1 MLTLRTKLAL
11 AVLHDIQYKD
21 YQLSTSLNPSPSEVT
36 YLLQKLSKGRLI
48 ALIENRPDNQPDSR
62 PESYRLAC
70 AYHQITLLSILEA
83 LGEGVYFN
91 RPSDEKFYSC
101 YGTTARKLGIV
112 NQMTRLYLMEIS
124 IAELPVNEC
133 LIENSIPHI

>member
-11 AVLHDIQYKD
+11 AILHDIRHGD
-21 YQLSTSLNPSPSEVT
+21 YRLSTSFNYPPSDMAV
-36 YLLQKLSKGRLI
+36 LLQALSQGHLI
-48 ALIENRPDNQPDSR
+48 TLLENRPCDL

-70 AYHQITLLSILEA
+70 EYHRISLLSILEA

-91 RPSDEKFYSC
+91 HPSDEDFYSR

-112 NQMTRLYLMEIS
+112 NQMTRSYLEAIS
-124 IAELPVNEC
+124 IAE
-133 LIENSIPHI
+133 IPQP

>member
-21 YQLSTSLNPSPSEVT
+21 YQLSTSLNPSPSEIT

-48 ALIENRPDNQPDSR
+48 ALIENRPDNQSDNR

-70 AYHQITLLSILEA
+70 AYHQINLLSILEA
-83 LGEGVYFN
+83 LGEG
-91 RPSDEKFYSC
+91 
-101 YGTTARKLGIV
+101 
-112 NQMTRLYLMEIS
+112 TRLYLMEIS
-124 IAELPVNEC
+124 IAELPVSEC
-133 LIENSIPHI
+133 FIENSIPHI

>member
-21 YQLSTSLNPSPSEVT
+21 YQLSTSLNPSPSEIT
-36 YLLQKLSKGRLI
+36 YLLQRLSKEHLI
-48 ALIENRPDNQPDSR
+48 TLIENQPDNH
-62 PESYRLAC
+62 PESYHLAC
-70 AYHQITLLSILEA
+70 AYHQINLLSILEA

-112 NQMTRLYLMEIS
+112 NQLS
-124 IAELPVNEC
+124 
-133 LIENSIPHI
+133 LIHI

>member
-21 YQLSTSLNPSPSEVT
+21 YQLSTSLNPSPSEIT
-36 YLLQKLSKGRLI
+36 YLLQRLSKEHLI
-48 ALIENRPDNQPDSR
+48 TLIDNQPNNH

-70 AYHQITLLSILEA
+70 AYHQINLLSILEA

-91 RPSDEKFYSC
+91 RPSDEKFYTC
-101 YGTTARKLGIV
+101 YGT
-112 NQMTRLYLMEIS
+112 
-124 IAELPVNEC
+124 
-133 LIENSIPHI
+133 

>member
-11 AVLHDIQYKD
+11 AILHDIQYRD
-21 YQLSTSLNPSPSEVT
+21 YQLSTSFHYPSSETVC
-36 YLLQKLSKGRLI
+36 LLQELSKGHLI
-48 ALIENRPDNQPDSR
+48 TLMENQPCDR
-62 PESYRLAC
+62 PESYLLARE
-70 AYHQITLLSILEA
+70 YHKINILSILEA

-91 RPSDEKFYSC
+91 RPSDEDFYSC

-124 IAELPVNEC
+124 IAELPVSEC
-133 LIENSIPHI
+133 FIENSIPHI

>member
-1 MLTLRTKLAL
+1 MLTLKTKLAL
-11 AVLHDIQYKD
+11 AILHDIRYQD
-21 YQLSTSLNPSPSEVT
+21 YQLSASFHYPPSGT
-36 YLLQKLSKGRLI
+36 ARLLQELSEGHLI
-48 ALIENRPDNQPDSR
+48 TLMEDHPCDL

-70 AYHQITLLSILEA
+70 EYHKVNLLSILEA

-91 RPSDEKFYSC
+91 RPSDEDFYSC

-124 IAELPVNEC
+124 IAELPVAEC
-133 LIENSIPHI
+133 LVGNTTACL

>member
-36 YLLQKLSKGRLI
+36 YLLQKLSK
-48 ALIENRPDNQPDSR
+48 ENRPDNQSDSR
-62 PESYRLAC
+62 LESYRLAC
-70 AYHQITLLSILEA
+70 AYHQINLLSILEA

>member
-21 YQLSTSLNPSPSEVT
+21 YQLSTSLNPSPSEIA

-48 ALIENRPDNQPDSR
+48 ALIENRPDNQSDNR
-62 PESYRLAC
+62 PESYR
-70 AYHQITLLSILEA
+70 LSILEA

>member
-11 AVLHDIQYKD
+11 AILHDIQYRD
-21 YQLSTSLNPSPSEVT
+21 YQLSTSFHYPSSETVC
-36 YLLQKLSKGRLI
+36 LLQELSKGHLI
-48 ALIENRPDNQPDSR
+48 TLMENQPCDR
-62 PESYRLAC
+62 PESYLLARE
-70 AYHQITLLSILEA
+70 YHKINILSILEA

-91 RPSDEKFYSC
+91 RPSDEDFYSC

-124 IAELPVNEC
+124 IAELPVTEC
-133 LIENSIPHI
+133 PMGNTAACL

>member
-21 YQLSTSLNPSPSEVT
+21 YQLSTSLNPSPSEIA

-48 ALIENRPDNQPDSR
+48 ALIENRPDNQSDNR
-62 PESYRLAC
+62 PESY
-70 AYHQITLLSILEA
+70 LLSILEA

>member
-21 YQLSTSLNPSPSEVT
+21 YQLSTSLNPSPSEIT

-48 ALIENRPDNQPDSR
+48 ALIENRPDNQSDNR

-70 AYHQITLLSILEA
+70 AYHQINLLSILEA

-101 YGTTARKLGIV
+101 
-112 NQMTRLYLMEIS
+112 
-124 IAELPVNEC
+124 
-133 LIENSIPHI
+133 

>member
-21 YQLSTSLNPSPSEVT
+21 YQLSTSLNPSPSEIT
-36 YLLQKLSKGRLI
+36 YLLQRLSKEHLI
-48 ALIENRPDNQPDSR
+48 TLIENQPDNH
-62 PESYRLAC
+62 PESYHLAC
-70 AYHQITLLSILEA
+70 AYHQINLLSILEA

-124 IAELPVNEC
+124 IAELPVSEC

>member
-1 MLTLRTKLAL
+1 MM
-11 AVLHDIQYKD
+11 
-21 YQLSTSLNPSPSEVT
+21 
-36 YLLQKLSKGRLI
+36 QKISKVRI
-48 ALIENRPDNQPDSR
+48 ISLIENRPDNQPDSR

-70 AYHQITLLSILEA
+70 AYHQINLLSILEA

>member
-11 AVLHDIQYKD
+11 AILHDIQYRD
-21 YQLSTSLNPSPSEVT
+21 YQLSTSFHCPSSET
-36 YLLQKLSKGRLI
+36 ACLLQELSKGHLI
-48 ALIENRPDNQPDSR
+48 TLMENRPCDR
-62 PESYRLAC
+62 PESYLLARE
-70 AYHQITLLSILEA
+70 YHKINLLSILEA

-91 RPSDEKFYSC
+91 RPSDEDFYSC

-124 IAELPVNEC
+124 MAELPAAEC
-133 LIENSIPHI
+133 PVGNTTACL

>member
-21 YQLSTSLNPSPSEVT
+21 YQLSTSLNPSPSEIT
-36 YLLQKLSKGRLI
+36 YLLQRLSKEHLI
-48 ALIENRPDNQPDSR
+48 TLIENQPDNH
-62 PESYRLAC
+62 PESYHLA
-70 AYHQITLLSILEA
+70 ILEA

-124 IAELPVNEC
+124 IAELPVSEC
-133 LIENSIPHI
+133 FIENSIPHI

>member
-21 YQLSTSLNPSPSEVT
+21 YQLSTSLNPSPSEIT

-48 ALIENRPDNQPDSR
+48 ALIENRPDNQSD
-62 PESYRLAC
+62 
-70 AYHQITLLSILEA
+70 
-83 LGEGVYFN
+83 N
-91 RPSDEKFYSC
+91 RPSDEEFYSC

-124 IAELPVNEC
+124 IAELPVSEC

>member
-11 AVLHDIQYKD
+11 AILHDIRHED
-21 YQLSTSLNPSPSEVT
+21 YRLSTSFNYPPSEMT
-36 YLLQKLSKGRLI
+36 ALLQALSQGHLI
-48 ALIENRPDNQPDSR
+48 VLMENQPCDL

-70 AYHQITLLSILEA
+70 EYHRISLLSILEA

-91 RPSDEKFYSC
+91 HPSDESFYSR

-112 NQMTRLYLMEIS
+112 NQMTRSYLKEIS
-124 IAELPVNEC
+124 IAEIFQIQP
-133 LIENSIPHI
+133 

>member
-21 YQLSTSLNPSPSEVT
+21 YQLSTSLNPSPSEIA

-48 ALIENRPDNQPDSR
+48 ALIENRPDNQSDNR

-70 AYHQITLLSILEA
+70 AYHQINLLSILEA
-83 LGEGVYFN
+83 LGLHLAHILQKTLRRRLHPALWRRDGQA
-91 RPSDEKFYSC
+91 
-101 YGTTARKLGIV
+101 ARAARIR
-112 NQMTRLYLMEIS
+112 TEHDRAHEIGR
-124 IAELPVNEC
+124 AHV
-133 LIENSIPHI
+133 